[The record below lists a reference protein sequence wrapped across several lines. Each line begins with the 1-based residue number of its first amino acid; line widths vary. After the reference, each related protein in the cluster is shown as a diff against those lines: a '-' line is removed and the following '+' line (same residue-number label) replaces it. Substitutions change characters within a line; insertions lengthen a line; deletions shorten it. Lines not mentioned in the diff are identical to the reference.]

1 MCGIILPKFIIEG
14 ACSTQNSWIFGK
26 QDIQTIPK
34 SIDKNKKVIKSS
46 KKFVTISND
55 CERHYISGTLK
66 LFVIWVF
73 INI

>member
-34 SIDKNKKVIKSS
+34 STDKQ
-46 KKFVTISND
+46 
-55 CERHYISGTLK
+55 
-66 LFVIWVF
+66 
-73 INI
+73 